1 MTPEEFKKAH
11 FSLTLKQREVL
22 EKFWDGKTD
31 KAIAREMSCSDGNV
45 RTHIEKICDKFD
57 LKKEGEPKG
66 SKHRHELKEIYAK
79 HQQDLFD
86 DEFFQ
91 EYDLK
96 NGNFNLAVLGK
107 YNIENRKFNGEFK
120 LESTEGTVPL
130 KSPFYVE
137 RSSIESF
144 CYQTIIEP
152 GALIP
157 IKAPREMGKSS
168 LLDRILD
175 RGRQE
180 GYQTVR
186 LNLCQIPPKKCAD
199 INTFMRCFCFLIRK
213 ELPDNLPQVDELWDD
228 EIGGASATGYLQA
241 VLEGLEIPLIL
252 GLDEVDNVFD
262 YEDVYQYFLPLLRA
276 WHEEANSLEIWEN
289 LRLVVVHSTEDYGR
303 LDLNKSPFNVRSA
316 VELRDFSP
324 EEIADL
330 AGRHR
335 LNLTSR
341 QLEDLRA
348 LIGGH
353 PYLVRLAFDRLARG
367 DTSLEMLLENAAT
380 DAGIYQ
386 GHLLRHLE
394 ILNENFALKA
404 SFKEVIFCGEA
415 VQIDGLKSRKLYSM
429 GLIVKQGN
437 LVMPRCPLY
446 RQYFR
451 ERL

>member
-1 MTPEEFKKAH
+1 MISREEFEKLYDEKLKLKIKNTVKAY
-11 FSLTLKQREVL
+11 
-22 EKFWDGKTD
+22 
-31 KAIAREMSCSDGNV
+31 
-45 RTHIEKICDKFD
+45 
-57 LKKEGEPKG
+57 
-66 SKHRHELKEIYAK
+66 LKEVQTMNELAQSLKIDSHSTVSRHLGEACT
-79 HQQDLFD
+79 LF
-86 DEFFQ
+86 
-91 EYDLK
+91 
-96 NGNFNLAVLGK
+96 LGK
-107 YNIENRKFNGEFK
+107 ENKQNHAKLVEVFYWYKPELVCRDRLNELGVKDKLK

-130 KSPFYVE
+130 KSDFYVE
-137 RSSIESF
+137 RSPIESF
-144 CYQTIIEP
+144 CYQTIIQP

-157 IKAPREMGKSS
+157 IKAPRQMGKSS

-186 LNLCQIPPKKCAD
+186 LNLRQISAEKFAD
-199 INTFMRCFCFLIRK
+199 TNTFMRCFCSLIRK
-213 ELPDNLPQVDELWDD
+213 ELALNLPQIDELWDD

-241 VLEGLEIPLIL
+241 VLEGLENPLIL
-252 GLDEVDNVFD
+252 GLDEVDKVFD
-262 YEDVYQYFLPLLRA
+262 YEDVYQYFLPLLRS

-303 LDLNKSPFNVRSA
+303 LDLNRSPFNVRSP
-316 VELRDFSP
+316 VELRDLSP

-330 AGRHR
+330 AGRHQ
-335 LNLTSR
+335 LNLTSP

-353 PYLVRLAFDRLARG
+353 PYLVRLAFYRLARG
-367 DTSLEMLLENAAT
+367 DMSLEMLLENAAT

-386 GHLLRHLE
+386 EHLLRHFD
-394 ILNENFALKA
+394 ILNRNSALKA
-404 SFKEVIFCGEA
+404 SFKQVIVSEEA
-415 VQIDGLKSRKLYSM
+415 VQIDSLQSRKLYSM
-429 GLIVKQGN
+429 GAIVKQGN